1 VPQCRAA
8 GEKNESLF
16 LRHRYRMLR
25 RDAAR
30 EPRRDERQK
39 SSIPTI
45 VDAIAGN
52 EPGDPPADRPAS
64 TESETPERAE
74 IDRFLDHSR
83 AFVKIQEGCSASCS
97 YCIVPRARGPSRSV
111 PVPAVLEQ
119 VATLQQSGYREIVLC
134 GVHIGRYGEDLAPPG
149 TLASLIEA
157 ILERAGAVRIRLS
170 SIEMNEVTPRLLDL
184 LRSTDRLAP
193 HVHVP
198 LQSGDD
204 RILEAMN
211 RSYRVSGFR
220 SKIEE
225 IARSR
230 DRIAIGTDIIVG
242 FPGET
247 DVCFENTFELLR
259 ELPIS
264 YFHVFGFSPRPQTS
278 AAAMGGK
285 VSPEQK
291 RERSARLIELGNMKQ
306 RSFIE
311 SHVGST
317 ELVLVQSRVHERS
330 SLVRSLTGT
339 YCEVLLPKRIGAR
352 GSLVPVRVSAF
363 SRGILYG
370 APLDGNAVPKPI
382 SGAWGL

>member
-1 VPQCRAA
+1 
-8 GEKNESLF
+8 
-16 LRHRYRMLR
+16 
-25 RDAAR
+25 
-30 EPRRDERQK
+30 
-39 SSIPTI
+39 
-45 VDAIAGN
+45 
-52 EPGDPPADRPAS
+52 
-64 TESETPERAE
+64 
-74 IDRFLDHSR
+74 
-83 AFVKIQEGCSASCS
+83 
-97 YCIVPRARGPSRSV
+97 
-111 PVPAVLEQ
+111 
-119 VATLQQSGYREIVLC
+119 
-134 GVHIGRYGEDLAPPG
+134 
-149 TLASLIEA
+149 
-157 ILERAGAVRIRLS
+157 
-170 SIEMNEVTPRLLDL
+170 MNEVTPRLLDL

-264 YFHVFGFSPRPQTS
+264 YFHVFGFSPRPQTP
-278 AAAMGGK
+278 AAAMGPK